1 MRAGGLKGGPL
12 TARWRLGGAARLA
25 VVPLS
30 ASSQV
35 AMELGICRGD
45 AAARKGAH
53 FEREW
58 DGLNLAH
65 CVGFLVY
72 SRLGKRSLTIYLFVR
87 RPQVPSQAKVK
98 ENG

>member
-1 MRAGGLKGGPL
+1 MR
-12 TARWRLGGAARLA
+12 R
-25 VVPLS
+25 
-30 ASSQV
+30 
-35 AMELGICRGD
+35 RG
-45 AAARKGAH
+45 KGAH

-65 CVGFLVY
+65 CVEFLVY